1 MTNLREL
8 KRKPDEDAIEAA
20 DRLLTRC
27 KSGQV
32 CGFSAIC
39 RTTEDTVISVMAG
52 DRGDRY
58 EVIGAMVVGAVR
70 ESLRLIEEETDADE
84 PTEPEENDEWS

>member
-1 MTNLREL
+1 MTNLRKLE
-8 KRKPDEDAIEAA
+8 RKPDENAIEAA

-27 KSGQV
+27 KAGQV

-58 EVIGAMVVGAVR
+58 EVIGAMVVAAVR
-70 ESLRLIEEETDADE
+70 ESLKLLETETDADE
-84 PTEPEENDEWS
+84 PQEPVPEGDA